1 MAVSAFGRALSYT
14 GSVLAIETAGHVP
27 CATARLDLRQAHC
40 VEQCLPWLQ
49 ATSLAAGFAR
59 QLCPKWQRTNPG
71 PASNLPGS
79 LPLGTLL
86 RVPPRGA
93 CATTEPGR
101 AVERARARLQYEA
114 GVSRPSEVNAMQ
126 T

>member
-59 QLCPKWQRTNPG
+59 QLCPKWQRTK
-71 PASNLPGS
+71 S
-79 LPLGTLL
+79 GTCLESAWF
-86 RVPPRGA
+86 PSPRNSTA
-93 CATTEPGR
+93 CASAGGLR
-101 AVERARARLQYEA
+101 DNRAR
-114 GVSRPSEVNAMQ
+114 SCS
-126 T
+126 